1 MAPKTP
7 AELVVFV
14 VNGGAPQGAA
24 GTMADS
30 LKVDGY
36 TNQPK
41 GAADWIDHSQAGN
54 TVMCRAGLDQEA
66 AALATAV
73 GDGAPVP
80 VEAMVEPPPT
90 GSEPTDDCVVVV
102 GATGQLTLEQPVA
115 YRAGRDVD
123 RGPRQR
129 ERSFEDSPIGRRVD
143 ARRRELRL
151 MVDRAGAFDRDAS
164 DGSTASSSDTLPM
177 SVENVIALSSGSGR
191 PSSRAL
197 AR

>member
-1 MAPKTP
+1 MSRQPPRGNNSNNLARGAGFAAAKGAGLIGVAILIGVVLLNVVDTDPTPDPDNGSESETTEATTPATEAPTTETTLPPEDTVAPKTP

-24 GTMADS
+24 GTMADA

-41 GAADWIDHSQAGN
+41 GAADWIDHSQTGN
-54 TVMCRAGLDQEA
+54 TVMCRTGLDQEA

-90 GSEPTDDCVVVV
+90 GTEPTDDCVVVV
-102 GATGQLTLEQPVA
+102 GAP
-115 YRAGRDVD
+115 
-123 RGPRQR
+123 
-129 ERSFEDSPIGRRVD
+129 
-143 ARRRELRL
+143 
-151 MVDRAGAFDRDAS
+151 
-164 DGSTASSSDTLPM
+164 GS
-177 SVENVIALSSGSGR
+177 
-191 PSSRAL
+191 
-197 AR
+197 

>member
-1 MAPKTP
+1 MSRQPPRGNNSNNVARGAGFAAAKGAGLIGIAILIGVVLLNVVDTDPTPDPDIPSEAETPETTTPETAASTETTLPPEDTVEPKTP

-24 GTMADS
+24 GTMADA

-41 GAADWIDHSQAGN
+41 GAADWIDHSQVGN

-90 GSEPTDDCVVVV
+90 GTEPTDDCVVVV
-102 GATGQLTLEQPVA
+102 GATG
-115 YRAGRDVD
+115 
-123 RGPRQR
+123 
-129 ERSFEDSPIGRRVD
+129 S
-143 ARRRELRL
+143 
-151 MVDRAGAFDRDAS
+151 
-164 DGSTASSSDTLPM
+164 
-177 SVENVIALSSGSGR
+177 
-191 PSSRAL
+191 
-197 AR
+197 